1 MTNFNSFNVNSQ
13 LNKLKSRIKNVTEL
27 TSNVPS
33 NMIGHSNDET
43 NFPYKLLL
51 INTQF
56 SRLCKAFANNSSD
69 NM

>member
-1 MTNFNSFNVNSQ
+1 MTKFNSLNVNSK
-13 LNKLKSRIKNVTEL
+13 LNKLKSRVKNVTEL

-33 NMIGHSNDET
+33 NMIGDSNDGT
-43 NFPYKLLL
+43 NFRYKLLL

-56 SRLCKAFANNSSD
+56 SRLCKASAKISSE